1 MIVVSGA
8 AFSGKGQYVRSEI
21 ERREADGE
29 LGLLSIDYTALYSAL
44 VPGVQSSYRDDRIRA
59 TGAGRFV
66 GTMYEAAVRVAAERE
81 LDGYVTTDSPRRALA
96 LAERFGNGTRIIE
109 VQAAEDELAE
119 RTRAH
124 LRELARRV
132 PRAGVE
138 KRAEGETAAR
148 VKCTQAQI
156 AHFRE
161 LDALAGIAR
170 GVRRKGKGK
179 AAKFVSTGAVQAFDR
194 SLWLSGLTPAGKRAV
209 AALIQAG
216 TEAPGPADV
225 MKWLLVAGGRL

>member
-1 MIVVSGA
+1 MSW
-8 AFSGKGQYVRSEI
+8 
-21 ERREADGE
+21 
-29 LGLLSIDYTALYSAL
+29 
-44 VPGVQSSYRDDRIRA
+44 P
-59 TGAGRFV
+59 AGFP
-66 GTMYEAAVRVAAERE
+66 A
-81 LDGYVTTDSPRRALA
+81 P
-96 LAERFGNGTRIIE
+96 
-109 VQAAEDELAE
+109 
-119 RTRAH
+119 
-124 LRELARRV
+124 
-132 PRAGVE
+132 GVE